1 MRTTKMAIREIDLGR
16 PNDNPPYWPTD
27 FEFTDKESVKII
39 EEQHPEMT
47 KEFRRI
53 MWHQYETFCKKQ
65 RNYGKSNIS
74 IGTDLSTPEDIRLS
88 LTGIWFRS
96 NDKMQRWRQLVM
108 NSIKDTV
115 GESVT
120 DTFQDLSVYAIIAQ
134 LVQNGKWG
142 K

>member
-1 MRTTKMAIREIDLGR
+1 MGNNRSHWSNE
-16 PNDNPPYWPTD
+16 
-27 FEFTDKESVKII
+27 FEFIDTESVMTI
-39 EEQHPEMT
+39 EDLNPEMT

-65 RNYGKSNIS
+65 LNYGKSNIS
-74 IGTDLSTPEDIRLS
+74 VGTDLSTPEDVKLS
-88 LTGIWFRS
+88 LTGIWFRA
-96 NDKMQRWRQLVM
+96 NDKMQRWKQLVM
-108 NSIKDTV
+108 NNVKDAV
-115 GESVT
+115 GESVN

>member
-1 MRTTKMAIREIDLGR
+1 MRTTKMAIKEIDLGR
-16 PNDNPPYWPTD
+16 PNNNPSYWPTD
-27 FEFTDKESVKII
+27 FEFTDKESIKTI
-39 EEQHPEMT
+39 EEQNPEMT

-65 RNYGKSNIS
+65 LNYGKSNIS
-74 IGTDLSTPEDIRLS
+74 VGTELNTPADIRLS

-108 NSIKDTV
+108 NNIKDAV
-115 GESVT
+115 GENIT

>member
-1 MRTTKMAIREIDLGR
+1 MRNKMAIKEIDLGR
-16 PNDNPPYWPTD
+16 PSNNRPHWSNE
-27 FEFTDKESVKII
+27 FEFVDTESVKTI
-39 EEQHPEMT
+39 EDLNPEMT

-65 RNYGKSNIS
+65 LNYGKSNIS
-74 IGTDLSTPEDIRLS
+74 VGTDLSTPEDVKLS
-88 LTGIWFRS
+88 LTGIWFRA
-96 NDKMQRWRQLVM
+96 NDKMQRWKQLVM
-108 NSIKDTV
+108 NNIKDTV